1 MFSEAFQ
8 YKIKHWFSSGRKKK
22 LIIINKC
29 PFWFYSALLLFLDEI
44 NFSML
49 TKIKPSE
56 KNPMSLY
63 IYIYIYIYIYFI
75 FFLLVLL
82 TLILSEMPKIFL
94 IF

>member
-63 IYIYIYIYIYFI
+63 IYLYIYFI

-82 TLILSEMPKIFL
+82 TLILSERPKIFL

>member
-1 MFSEAFQ
+1 MFSEVFQ
-8 YKIKHWFSSGRKKK
+8 YKMKHWFSSGRKKK

-29 PFWFYSALLLFLDEI
+29 PFWFYRALLLFLDEI

-63 IYIYIYIYIYFI
+63 IYIYIYI
-75 FFLLVLL
+75 FFFFFFFFFHF
-82 TLILSEMPKIFL
+82 LSFGFAHPHSL
-94 IF
+94 